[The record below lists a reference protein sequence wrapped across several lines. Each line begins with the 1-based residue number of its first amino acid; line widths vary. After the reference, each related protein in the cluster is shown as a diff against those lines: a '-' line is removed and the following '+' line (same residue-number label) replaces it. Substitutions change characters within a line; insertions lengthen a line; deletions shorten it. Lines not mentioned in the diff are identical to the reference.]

1 MKSFLLLMLAAAL
14 AGQPCAAQCD
24 KEFILTASLVEYLDS
39 SYQVTRTMDDNSS
52 IRISRDSVTISPE
65 HDPTLT
71 GAVTQF
77 TCNWQTPWIDGRSV
91 IKAVFNDRGVETPLT
106 LILEAKNGHLSL
118 TILFDKKPDRII
130 RIWPTVKK

>member
-1 MKSFLLLMLAAAL
+1 MKSFLLLMLVAAL
-14 AGQPCAAQCD
+14 AGKPCAAQCD
-24 KEFILTASLVEYLDS
+24 KTFVLTASLVEYLDA

-52 IRISRDSVTISPE
+52 IRIGRDSVTISPE
-65 HDPTLT
+65 HDPALT

-77 TCNWQTPWIDGRSV
+77 TCDWKTPWIDGRSV
-91 IKAVFNDRGVETPLT
+91 IKALFNDRGQETPLT

-118 TILFDKKPDRII
+118 LILFDNKPEQII

>member
-1 MKSFLLLMLAAAL
+1 MKLFLLLMLATAL

-24 KEFILTASLVEYLDS
+24 KGFVLTASLVEYLDA

-65 HDPTLT
+65 HDPALT
-71 GAVTQF
+71 GVVTQF
-77 TCNWQTPWIDGRSV
+77 TCNWQTPWIDGKSV

-118 TILFDKKPDRII
+118 LILFDNKPERII